1 MQKNKPCVF
10 KEHIL
15 SKGIKVIEGDFKD
28 NDYSW
33 KLDDNKASEHLKI
46 MVELQKAIAGYTGVV
61 GSRLPNCIGEQIE
74 ESKVQ
79 VRRLKR
85 DINNLKEY
93 GAMNKF
99 EEILLDKGEYFLER
113 AEVAISTARDS
124 RYIDRIYRSMRANE
138 ICIGN
143 VTPGN
148 IGKKEQLFIIDISR
162 CSYNLLEFDVIS
174 FFSKAK
180 RKGCSVNFRELS
192 KEYIDE
198 HSLEEKSEEFI
209 IAMINYPY
217 EFMKSCSRYRSLK
230 KNWTEEEYAK
240 NLMEAMLKDGA
251 EI

>member
-15 SKGIKVIEGDFKD
+15 SKGITVIEDDFKD

-33 KLDDNKASEHLKI
+33 KLDNIKASEHLKI
-46 MVELQKAIAGYTGVV
+46 MVELQKAISGYTGVV

-79 VRRLKR
+79 IRRLKR
-85 DINNLKEY
+85 DINNLKKY
-93 GAMNKF
+93 APMNEF
-99 EEILLDKGEYFLER
+99 EEILLHKGEYFLER
-113 AEVAISTARDS
+113 AEVSISTARDS

-148 IGKKEQLFIIDISR
+148 IGKKDQLFIQDISR
-162 CSYNLLEFDVIS
+162 CSYNLLEFDAIS

-192 KEYIDE
+192 QEYIYE
-198 HSLEEKSEEFI
+198 HNLEENSEEFI
-209 IAMINYPY
+209 LSMVNYPY

-230 KNWTEEEYAK
+230 KNWSEEEYAR
-240 NLMEAMLKDGA
+240 NLIDAILKDGE